1 MEGMHEARGTKRLV
15 GELLL
20 FFVFFVFFANFSLIY
35 KFQKTI
41 YGGGLCKHVDM
52 RFSSDGNKNNT
63 LLV

>member
-20 FFVFFVFFANFSLIY
+20 FFVFANFNLIY
-35 KFQKTI
+35 KFQKTL